1 MAKLVYF
8 MPVSKSYY
16 KKSYYGLFYD
26 VPLLHYGIFRNV
38 THRSMH
44 ILYTNSRQDSHEFL

>member
-16 KKSYYGLFYD
+16 KKSYYVCFTMY
-26 VPLLHYGIFRNV
+26 HCYIMEYFE
-38 THRSMH
+38 T
-44 ILYTNSRQDSHEFL
+44 

>member
-16 KKSYYGLFYD
+16 KKSYYVLFYD